1 MFMNNIFGPTLSSDY
16 CLYFYILSIFFF
28 LAMLIALG
36 SVVFLLGNIKENYP
50 LILTG
55 LYSAGLTGLMYLSNR
70 LLYTMCSNSTH

>member
-36 SVVFLLGNIKENYP
+36 SVVFLLGNIKGNYP